1 MEYLSLLL
9 FIAGVISSQ
18 FFMPLLTSI
27 LELILT
33 KCEVKKTKYSA
44 EIARE
49 QINMEKELAT
59 IEELKTNTRV
69 IGFGAP
75 AEEYADEDDLQEDD
89 SVGEEPDENED

>member
-1 MEYLSLLL
+1 
-9 FIAGVISSQ
+9 
-18 FFMPLLTSI
+18 MPLLTSI

-44 EIARE
+44 EITRE

-75 AEEYADEDDLQEDD
+75 AEEYADEDEPQEDD
-89 SVGEEPDENED
+89 GVGEEPDENED

>member
-44 EIARE
+44 EITRE

-59 IEELKTNTRV
+59 IEELKTNTHV

-75 AEEYADEDDLQEDD
+75 AEEYTDEDDLQEDD
-89 SVGEEPDENED
+89 GVGEEPDENED